1 VEQVLEPY
9 LEASRAE
16 LVDGLTRVVSD
27 PRVLA
32 AFGTIPR
39 HLFVHETQRSVA
51 YDDRA
56 LPLTEGQTISQ
67 PSMIAIMLDALSAEP
82 SQRALEVGAG
92 SGYAAALLSTLVR
105 EVHAVEIRP
114 ALSWR
119 ARVALEKAKIDNVIL
134 HEADGSEGLPRE
146 APFDRILVS
155 AAARE
160 VPAALVEQLAPF
172 GRIAIPVGD
181 DRGQT
186 LRVGTRM
193 RDGGIR
199 WEERTA
205 CIFVPLISS

>member
-1 VEQVLEPY
+1 MEQVLEPY

-16 LVDGLTRVVSD
+16 LVERLTRVVSD
-27 PRVLA
+27 PRVLS
-32 AFGTIPR
+32 AFATIPR
-39 HLFVHETQRSVA
+39 HLFVDAARRATA

-56 LPLTEGQTISQ
+56 LPLLDGQTISQ
-67 PSMIAIMLDALSAEP
+67 PSMIAIMLDALAAEP

-114 ALSWR
+114 ALSSL
-119 ARVALEKAKIDNVIL
+119 ARVALERAKIHNVVI
-134 HEADGSEGLPRE
+134 HEADGSEGLPSE

-160 VPAALVEQLAPF
+160 VPAALIDQLAPL
-172 GRIAIPVGD
+172 GRIAIPVGGEQ
-181 DRGQT
+181 GQT
-186 LRVGTRM
+186 LRVGTRA
-193 RDGGIR
+193 RNGGIH

-205 CIFVPLISS
+205 CIFVPLVST